1 MDENVEDI
9 RAKAE
14 VSVGLVRQL
23 VSSWLPKPSPSE
35 REKQPSV
42 KTSVTALYSGDP
54 AASKRQAQLKRKLVG
69 NVGSNG
75 AVSLDPNGRG
85 EADSRLEGS
94 EKRKPVE
101 QKVGDDEEELLHR
114 LATSSKAIK
123 KPRDVLSSYLDREKI
138 GKKKK
143 KKKSASTQ

>member
-1 MDENVEDI
+1 MEENVEDI

-35 REKQPSV
+35 KEKQPSL

-54 AASKRQAQLKRKLVG
+54 AVSKRQAQLKRKLVG
-69 NVGSNG
+69 NAGSNG
-75 AVSLDPNGRG
+75 SVSLDPSGR
-85 EADSRLEGS
+85 DSRLE
-94 EKRKPVE
+94 
-101 QKVGDDEEELLHR
+101 VGDEEEELLHR
-114 LATSSKAIK
+114 LATSSKTIK

-138 GKKKK
+138 GKRKKK
-143 KKKSASTQ
+143 KKTASTQ